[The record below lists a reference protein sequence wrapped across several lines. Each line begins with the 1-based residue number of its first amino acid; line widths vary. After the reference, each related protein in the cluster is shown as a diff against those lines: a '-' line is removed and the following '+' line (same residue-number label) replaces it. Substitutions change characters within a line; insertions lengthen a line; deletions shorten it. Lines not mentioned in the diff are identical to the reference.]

1 MKTRIWTT
9 KSDMDMRIRKKLR
22 ESRLR
27 THLQI
32 RAWLQPKLG
41 KAGERLRLAGRIRL
55 ANIWAR
61 KHPKRTFACVTGVL
75 SLLLVCSLVTE
86 RGSPEKDNIIV
97 PDINGIASMEP
108 LFQGFRTIQS
118 NKGLH
123 RVTMLELADSGR
135 AIRRELDSLI
145 AMPHKTHGDSLR
157 IVRQYRRLEN
167 IVKFINNGEHD

>member
-1 MKTRIWTT
+1 MK
-9 KSDMDMRIRKKLR
+9 IRKKLR

-27 THLQI
+27 TRLQI

-41 KAGERLRLAGRIRL
+41 KAGERLRLVGRIRL

-75 SLLLVCSLVTE
+75 SLLLVCSLVTGND
-86 RGSPEKDNIIV
+86 RPDNV
-97 PDINGIASMEP
+97 DEQDISAIASMEP

-123 RVTMLELADSGR
+123 RATIQELADSGR
-135 AIRRELDSLI
+135 AIRQELDSLI
-145 AMPHKTHGDSLR
+145 AMPKKSHGDSLQ

-167 IVKFINNGEHD
+167 IVKFIKNGEHD

>member
-1 MKTRIWTT
+1 
-9 KSDMDMRIRKKLR
+9 MRIRKKLR

-61 KHPKRTFACVTGVL
+61 KHPKRTFACVTGTL
-75 SLLLVCSLVTE
+75 SLLLVCSLFMNNGQPDGT
-86 RGSPEKDNIIV
+86 DNAHGI
-97 PDINGIASMEP
+97 GAIASMEP

-135 AIRRELDSLI
+135 AIRQELDSLI
-145 AMPHKTHGDSLR
+145 AIRRKSHGDSLR

>member
-1 MKTRIWTT
+1 
-9 KSDMDMRIRKKLR
+9 MRIRKKLR

-41 KAGERLRLAGRIRL
+41 KAGEKLRLAGRIRL

-61 KHPKRTFACVTGVL
+61 RHPKRTFACVTGIL
-75 SLLLVCSLVTE
+75 SLLLVCSLVTG
-86 RGSPEKDNIIV
+86 RGNSNGNNIV
-97 PDINGIASMEP
+97 KPDINGIASMEP

-123 RVTMLELADSGR
+123 RVTMLELTDSGR

-145 AMPHKTHGDSLR
+145 AMPRKTHGDSLR
-157 IVRQYRRLEN
+157 IVRQYRKLEN

>member
-1 MKTRIWTT
+1 
-9 KSDMDMRIRKKLR
+9 MRIRKKLR

-32 RAWLQPKLG
+32 CAWLQPKLG

-61 KHPKRTFACVTGVL
+61 KHPKRTFVCVTGIL

-86 RGSPEKDNIIV
+86 RDSPEKDCIIK

-145 AMPHKTHGDSLR
+145 AMPRKSHGDSLR

>member
-1 MKTRIWTT
+1 
-9 KSDMDMRIRKKLR
+9 MRIRKKLR

-41 KAGERLRLAGRIRL
+41 KAGERLRLVGRIRL

-75 SLLLVCSLVTE
+75 SLLLVCSLVTGND
-86 RGSPEKDNIIV
+86 RPDNV
-97 PDINGIASMEP
+97 DEQDISAIASMEP

-123 RVTMLELADSGR
+123 RATIQELADSGR
-135 AIRRELDSLI
+135 TIRQELDSLI
-145 AMPHKTHGDSLR
+145 AMPKKSHGDSLR

>member
-1 MKTRIWTT
+1 MK
-9 KSDMDMRIRKKLR
+9 IRKKLR

-41 KAGERLRLAGRIRL
+41 KAGERLRLVGRIRL

-75 SLLLVCSLVTE
+75 SLLLVCSLVTGND
-86 RGSPEKDNIIV
+86 RPDNV
-97 PDINGIASMEP
+97 DEQDISAIASMEP
-108 LFQGFRTIQS
+108 LFPGFRTIQS

-123 RVTMLELADSGR
+123 RATIQELAHSGR
-135 AIRRELDSLI
+135 AIRLELDALISL
-145 AMPHKTHGDSLR
+145 PK
-157 IVRQYRRLEN
+157 
-167 IVKFINNGEHD
+167 

>member
-1 MKTRIWTT
+1 
-9 KSDMDMRIRKKLR
+9 MRIRKKLR

-41 KAGERLRLAGRIRL
+41 KAGESLRLAGRIRL

-61 KHPKRTFACVTGVL
+61 KHPKRTFACVTGTL
-75 SLLLVCSLVTE
+75 SLLLVCSLIMNNSKPDGT
-86 RGSPEKDNIIV
+86 DNAH
-97 PDINGIASMEP
+97 GIGVIANMEP

-123 RVTMLELADSGR
+123 RATMLEDSGR

-145 AMPHKTHGDSLR
+145 AMPKKSHGDSLR

>member
-1 MKTRIWTT
+1 MK
-9 KSDMDMRIRKKLR
+9 IRKKLR

-41 KAGERLRLAGRIRL
+41 KAGERLRLVGRIRL

-75 SLLLVCSLVTE
+75 SLLLVCSLVTGND
-86 RGSPEKDNIIV
+86 RPDNV
-97 PDINGIASMEP
+97 DEQDISAIASMEP

-123 RVTMLELADSGR
+123 RATIQELADSGR
-135 AIRRELDSLI
+135 AIRQELDSLI
-145 AMPHKTHGDSLR
+145 AMPKKSHGDSLQ

-167 IVKFINNGEHD
+167 IVKFIKNGEHD

>member
-1 MKTRIWTT
+1 MK
-9 KSDMDMRIRKKLR
+9 IRKKLR

-41 KAGERLRLAGRIRL
+41 KAGERLRLVGRIRL

-75 SLLLVCSLVTE
+75 SLLLVCSLVTGND
-86 RGSPEKDNIIV
+86 RPDNV
-97 PDINGIASMEP
+97 DEQDISAIASMEP

-123 RVTMLELADSGR
+123 RATIQELADSGR
-135 AIRRELDSLI
+135 AIRQELDSLI
-145 AMPHKTHGDSLR
+145 AMPKKSHGDSLQ
-157 IVRQYRRLEN
+157 IVRQYRRQEN
-167 IVKFINNGEHD
+167 IVKFIKNGEHD

>member
-1 MKTRIWTT
+1 M
-9 KSDMDMRIRKKLR
+9 
-22 ESRLR
+22 
-27 THLQI
+27 QI
-32 RAWLQPKLG
+32 RAWLKPKLG

-61 KHPKRTFACVTGVL
+61 KHPKRIFACVTGTL
-75 SLLLVCSLVTE
+75 SLLLVCSLVMNNSKLDGT
-86 RGSPEKDNIIV
+86 DNAHGI
-97 PDINGIASMEP
+97 GAIASMEP

-123 RVTMLELADSGR
+123 RATMLELADSGR

-145 AMPHKTHGDSLR
+145 AMPKKSHGDSLR

>member
-1 MKTRIWTT
+1 
-9 KSDMDMRIRKKLR
+9 MRIRKKLR

-41 KAGERLRLAGRIRL
+41 KAGERLRLAGRDRV
-55 ANIWAR
+55 ADNWSR
-61 KHPKRTFACVTGVL
+61 RPPKRTFACVTGVL
-75 SLLLVCSLVTE
+75 SLLLVCSLVTG
-86 RGSPEKDNIIV
+86 RGSSNRDSMVK

-118 NKGLH
+118 NKGLP
-123 RVTMLELADSGR
+123 RVTMLELADRGR

-145 AMPHKTHGDSLR
+145 AMPRKTHGDSLR

-167 IVKFINNGEHD
+167 IVKFINNKEGHD

>member
-1 MKTRIWTT
+1 
-9 KSDMDMRIRKKLR
+9 MRIRKKLR

-27 THLQI
+27 THMQI

-61 KHPKRTFACVTGVL
+61 KHPKRTFACVTGIL
-75 SLLLVCSLVTE
+75 SLLLVCSLVTG
-86 RGSPEKDNIIV
+86 RGSSNGNSMVK
-97 PDINGIASMEP
+97 PDINGIASMKP
-108 LFQGFRTIQS
+108 LFQGFRAIQS

-145 AMPHKTHGDSLR
+145 AIRQKSHGDSLR

-167 IVKFINNGEHD
+167 IVKFINNNGEHD

>member
-1 MKTRIWTT
+1 MK
-9 KSDMDMRIRKKLR
+9 IRKKLR

-75 SLLLVCSLVTE
+75 SLLLVCSLVTGND
-86 RGSPEKDNIIV
+86 RPDNV
-97 PDINGIASMEP
+97 DEQDISAIASMEP

-123 RVTMLELADSGR
+123 RATIQELADSGR
-135 AIRRELDSLI
+135 AIRQELDSLI
-145 AMPHKTHGDSLR
+145 AMPKKSHGDSLR

>member
-1 MKTRIWTT
+1 MK
-9 KSDMDMRIRKKLR
+9 IRKKLR

-41 KAGERLRLAGRIRL
+41 KAGERLRLVGRIRL

-61 KHPKRTFACVTGVL
+61 KHPKKTFACVTGVL
-75 SLLLVCSLVTE
+75 SLLLVCSLVTGND
-86 RGSPEKDNIIV
+86 RPDNV
-97 PDINGIASMEP
+97 DEQDISAIASMEP

-123 RVTMLELADSGR
+123 RATIQELADGPSGR
-135 AIRRELDSLI
+135 NLT
-145 AMPHKTHGDSLR
+145 P
-157 IVRQYRRLEN
+157 
-167 IVKFINNGEHD
+167 

>member
-1 MKTRIWTT
+1 MK
-9 KSDMDMRIRKKLR
+9 IRKKLR

-41 KAGERLRLAGRIRL
+41 KAGERLRLVGRIRL

-75 SLLLVCSLVTE
+75 SLLLVCSLVTGND
-86 RGSPEKDNIIV
+86 RPDNV
-97 PDINGIASMEP
+97 DEQDISAIASMEP

-123 RVTMLELADSGR
+123 RATIQELADSGR

-145 AMPHKTHGDSLR
+145 AMPRKTHGDSLR

>member
-1 MKTRIWTT
+1 
-9 KSDMDMRIRKKLR
+9 MRIRKKLR

-32 RAWLQPKLG
+32 RTWLQPKLG

-61 KHPKRTFACVTGVL
+61 KHPKRTFACVTGTL
-75 SLLLVCSLVTE
+75 SLLLVCSLVMNNSKPDGT
-86 RGSPEKDNIIV
+86 DNAH
-97 PDINGIASMEP
+97 GIGVIANMEP

-123 RVTMLELADSGR
+123 RATIQELADSGR
-135 AIRRELDSLI
+135 VIRRELDSLI
-145 AMPHKTHGDSLR
+145 AMPKKSHGDSLR

>member
-1 MKTRIWTT
+1 
-9 KSDMDMRIRKKLR
+9 MRIRKKLR

-32 RAWLQPKLG
+32 RTWLQPKLG
-41 KAGERLRLAGRIRL
+41 KAGERLRLVGRIRL

-61 KHPKRTFACVTGVL
+61 KHPKRTFACVTGTL
-75 SLLLVCSLVTE
+75 SLLLVCSLIMNNSKPDET
-86 RGSPEKDNIIV
+86 DNAH
-97 PDINGIASMEP
+97 GIGVIANMEP

-123 RVTMLELADSGR
+123 RATIQELADSGR
-135 AIRRELDSLI
+135 DFRMVFVGGGTDRDEIV
-145 AMPHKTHGDSLR
+145 DSLR

>member
-1 MKTRIWTT
+1 MK
-9 KSDMDMRIRKKLR
+9 IRKKLR

-41 KAGERLRLAGRIRL
+41 KAGERLRLVGRIRL

-75 SLLLVCSLVTE
+75 SLLLVCSLVTGND
-86 RGSPEKDNIIV
+86 RPDNV
-97 PDINGIASMEP
+97 DEQDISAIASMEP

-123 RVTMLELADSGR
+123 RATIQELADSGR
-135 AIRRELDSLI
+135 AIRQELDSLI
-145 AMPHKTHGDSLR
+145 AMPKKSHGDSRR

>member
-1 MKTRIWTT
+1 
-9 KSDMDMRIRKKLR
+9 MRIRKKLR

-41 KAGERLRLAGRIRL
+41 KAGERLRLVGRIRL

-75 SLLLVCSLVTE
+75 SLLLVCSLVTGND
-86 RGSPEKDNIIV
+86 RPDNV
-97 PDINGIASMEP
+97 DEQDISAIASMEP

-123 RVTMLELADSGR
+123 RATIQELADSGR
-135 AIRRELDSLI
+135 AIRQELDSLI
-145 AMPHKTHGDSLR
+145 AMPKKSHGDSLR

>member
-1 MKTRIWTT
+1 MK
-9 KSDMDMRIRKKLR
+9 IRKKLR

-41 KAGERLRLAGRIRL
+41 KAGERLRLVGRIRL

-75 SLLLVCSLVTE
+75 SLLLVCSLVTGND
-86 RGSPEKDNIIV
+86 RPDNV
-97 PDINGIASMEP
+97 DEQDISAIASMEP

-123 RVTMLELADSGR
+123 RATIQELADSGR
-135 AIRRELDSLI
+135 VIRQELDSLI
-145 AMPHKTHGDSLR
+145 AMPKKSHGDSLR

>member
-1 MKTRIWTT
+1 
-9 KSDMDMRIRKKLR
+9 MRIRKKLR

-75 SLLLVCSLVTE
+75 SLLLVCSLVTG
-86 RGSPEKDNIIV
+86 RGSSNRDSMVK
-97 PDINGIASMEP
+97 PDINGIASMEA

-145 AMPHKTHGDSLR
+145 AMPRKTHGDSLR

-167 IVKFINNGEHD
+167 IVKFINNKEGHD

>member
-1 MKTRIWTT
+1 
-9 KSDMDMRIRKKLR
+9 MDMRIRKKLR

-61 KHPKRTFACVTGVL
+61 RHPKRTFACVTGIL
-75 SLLLVCSLVTE
+75 SLLLVCSLVT
-86 RGSPEKDNIIV
+86 GNDKPDNADEQGISA
-97 PDINGIASMEP
+97 IASMEP

-145 AMPHKTHGDSLR
+145 AMPRKSHGDSLR

-167 IVKFINNGEHD
+167 IVKFINNNGEHD

>member
-1 MKTRIWTT
+1 
-9 KSDMDMRIRKKLR
+9 MDMRIRKKLR

-41 KAGERLRLAGRIRL
+41 KAGERLRLVGRIRL

-61 KHPKRTFACVTGVL
+61 RHPKRTFACVTGIL
-75 SLLLVCSLVTE
+75 SLLLVCSLVIGND
-86 RGSPEKDNIIV
+86 RSDNV
-97 PDINGIASMEP
+97 DEQDISAIASMEP
-108 LFQGFRTIQS
+108 LFQGFRAIQS

-123 RVTMLELADSGR
+123 RATMLELADSGR

-145 AMPHKTHGDSLR
+145 AMPRKTHGDSLR

>member
-1 MKTRIWTT
+1 
-9 KSDMDMRIRKKLR
+9 MRIRKKLR

-27 THLQI
+27 THQQI

-41 KAGERLRLAGRIRL
+41 QAGERLRLAGRIRL

-61 KHPKRTFACVTGVL
+61 KHPKRTFACVTGIL
-75 SLLLVCSLVTE
+75 SLLLVCSLVTG
-86 RGSPEKDNIIV
+86 RDCSNGNSMVK

-145 AMPHKTHGDSLR
+145 AIRRKSHGDSLR

-167 IVKFINNGEHD
+167 IVKFINNKEGHD

>member
-1 MKTRIWTT
+1 MK
-9 KSDMDMRIRKKLR
+9 IRKKLR

-41 KAGERLRLAGRIRL
+41 KAGERLRLVGRIRL

-75 SLLLVCSLVTE
+75 SLLLVCSLVTGND
-86 RGSPEKDNIIV
+86 RPDNV
-97 PDINGIASMEP
+97 DEQDISAIASMEP

-123 RVTMLELADSGR
+123 RATIQELAESVR
-135 AIRRELDSLI
+135 AIRQELDSLI
-145 AMPHKTHGDSLR
+145 AMPKQSHGDSLR

>member
-1 MKTRIWTT
+1 
-9 KSDMDMRIRKKLR
+9 MDMRIRKKLR

-86 RGSPEKDNIIV
+86 RESPENDNIIV

-108 LFQGFRTIQS
+108 LFQGFRAIQS

-145 AMPHKTHGDSLR
+145 AIRQKSHGDSLR

-167 IVKFINNGEHD
+167 IVKFINNNGEHD

>member
-1 MKTRIWTT
+1 
-9 KSDMDMRIRKKLR
+9 MRIRKKLR

-41 KAGERLRLAGRIRL
+41 KAGERLRLVGRIRL

-61 KHPKRTFACVTGVL
+61 KHPKRTFACVTGTL
-75 SLLLVCSLVTE
+75 SLLLVCSLVMNN
-86 RGSPEKDNIIV
+86 SKPDNVDEQGISA
-97 PDINGIASMEP
+97 IASMEP

-123 RVTMLELADSGR
+123 RATMLELADSGR

-145 AMPHKTHGDSLR
+145 AMPKKSHGDSLR

>member
-1 MKTRIWTT
+1 
-9 KSDMDMRIRKKLR
+9 MRIRKKLR

-41 KAGERLRLAGRIRL
+41 KAGERLRLAGR
-55 ANIWAR
+55 

-75 SLLLVCSLVTE
+75 SLLLVCSLVTG
-86 RGSPEKDNIIV
+86 RGSSNGDSMVK

-108 LFQGFRTIQS
+108 LFQGFRAIQS

-135 AIRRELDSLI
+135 AIRQELDSLI
-145 AMPHKTHGDSLR
+145 AIRQKSHGDSLR
-157 IVRQYRRLEN
+157 IIRQYRRLEN
-167 IVKFINNGEHD
+167 IVKFINNNGEHD

>member
-1 MKTRIWTT
+1 
-9 KSDMDMRIRKKLR
+9 MRIRKKLR

-75 SLLLVCSLVTE
+75 SLLLVCSLVTG
-86 RGSPEKDNIIV
+86 RGSSNRDSMVK

-123 RVTMLELADSGR
+123 RATIQELADSGR

-145 AMPHKTHGDSLR
+145 AMPRKTHGDSLR
-157 IVRQYRRLEN
+157 IVRQYKRLEN
-167 IVKFINNGEHD
+167 IVKFINNNGEHD

>member
-1 MKTRIWTT
+1 
-9 KSDMDMRIRKKLR
+9 MRIRKKLR

-27 THLQI
+27 THQQI

-61 KHPKRTFACVTGVL
+61 KHPKRTFACVTGIL
-75 SLLLVCSLVTE
+75 SLLLVCSLVTG
-86 RGSPEKDNIIV
+86 RDCSNGNSMVK

-123 RVTMLELADSGR
+123 RVTIKASAPYSRTRGCT
-135 AIRRELDSLI
+135 A
-145 AMPHKTHGDSLR
+145 
-157 IVRQYRRLEN
+157 
-167 IVKFINNGEHD
+167 

>member
-1 MKTRIWTT
+1 
-9 KSDMDMRIRKKLR
+9 MRIRKKLR

-61 KHPKRTFACVTGVL
+61 KHPKRTFACVTG
-75 SLLLVCSLVTE
+75 T
-86 RGSPEKDNIIV
+86 
-97 PDINGIASMEP
+97 

-145 AMPHKTHGDSLR
+145 AMPRKTHGDSLR
-157 IVRQYRRLEN
+157 IVRQYRKLEN

>member
-1 MKTRIWTT
+1 
-9 KSDMDMRIRKKLR
+9 MRIRKKLR

-75 SLLLVCSLVTE
+75 SLLLVCSLVTG
-86 RGSPEKDNIIV
+86 RGSSNRDSMVKPE
-97 PDINGIASMEP
+97 INGIASMEP

-123 RVTMLELADSGR
+123 RITMLELADSG
-135 AIRRELDSLI
+135 LDSLI
-145 AMPHKTHGDSLR
+145 AIRRKSHGDSLR

-167 IVKFINNGEHD
+167 IVKFINNKEGHD

>member
-1 MKTRIWTT
+1 MK
-9 KSDMDMRIRKKLR
+9 IRKKLR

-41 KAGERLRLAGRIRL
+41 KAGERLRLVGRIRL

-75 SLLLVCSLVTE
+75 SLLLVCSLVTGND
-86 RGSPEKDNIIV
+86 RPDNV
-97 PDINGIASMEP
+97 DEQDISAIASMEP

-123 RVTMLELADSGR
+123 RATIQELADSGR
-135 AIRRELDSLI
+135 AIRQELDSLI
-145 AMPHKTHGDSLR
+145 AMPKKSHGDSLR

>member
-1 MKTRIWTT
+1 
-9 KSDMDMRIRKKLR
+9 MRIRKKLR

-75 SLLLVCSLVTE
+75 SLLLVCSLVTG
-86 RGSPEKDNIIV
+86 RGSSNGDSMVK
-97 PDINGIASMEP
+97 PDINAIASMEP

-145 AMPHKTHGDSLR
+145 AIRRKSHGDSLR

>member
-1 MKTRIWTT
+1 
-9 KSDMDMRIRKKLR
+9 MRIRKKLR

-61 KHPKRTFACVTGVL
+61 KHPKRTFACVTGTL
-75 SLLLVCSLVTE
+75 SLLLVCSLISRPDGT
-86 RGSPEKDNIIV
+86 DNAH
-97 PDINGIASMEP
+97 GIGVIANMEP

-123 RVTMLELADSGR
+123 RATMLELADSGR

-145 AMPHKTHGDSLR
+145 AMPKKSHGDSLR